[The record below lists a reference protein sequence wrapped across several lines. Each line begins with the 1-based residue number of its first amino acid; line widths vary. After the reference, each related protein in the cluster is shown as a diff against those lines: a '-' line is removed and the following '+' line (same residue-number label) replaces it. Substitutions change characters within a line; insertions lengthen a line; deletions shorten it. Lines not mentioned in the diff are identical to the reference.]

1 MTIGEFGNSVASH
14 QSLEKVSNMDFD
26 LSEEQ
31 RLLKESVDGLLNDSY
46 DFDSRKKY
54 RAEKGG
60 WSKAVW
66 GKLAEQGL
74 LGLPFSEDDGG
85 FGAGAV
91 ETMIVMEAL
100 GKALLLEP
108 YLATVVIGGGFL
120 RRGGSA
126 AQKAAHI
133 PGIIDG
139 SKTFAFAQLEKSS
152 RYDLQD
158 VATTAKKKGDGWVID
173 GEKFVV
179 LNGENADTFIVTAR
193 TKGGQRDAS
202 GIGVFLVPA
211 GAKGITKKGYPT
223 QDGLHAA
230 DVTFTGVEVGAD
242 AAIGDPENGLA
253 LIERVVDDA
262 RIALCAEAVGA
273 MDESLKTT
281 VEYLKTR
288 TQFGVPIGSFQTLQH
303 RAADMFV
310 AVEQARSMSMF
321 ATMASDFDDAKE
333 RATAV
338 AAAKV
343 QIGKSA
349 KFVGQQAIQ
358 LHGGIGMT
366 QEAKIGHYFKRL
378 TMIENTFGDTDY
390 HLRRVTEGGGLVIVS
405 PSFLRIVRTYRN
417 TSARAHRSAGRHCR
431 ERVLSDPFLLSR
443 VGMDCFAALAMT
455 NDKSQVNKQAMK
467 NTPFDLTGK
476 VAVVT
481 GSSRGIGRSS
491 AELLAK
497 LGAKVVISSRKADAC
512 AEVADGI
519 RQAGG
524 DAHVIPC
531 NISRREEVEALISG
545 TTKHY
550 GKIDILVCN
559 AAVNPYYGPLLDIK
573 DEAFDKIMN
582 SNVKSNIWLCALAIP
597 QMAERG
603 NGSVVIVSSI
613 GGLRGS
619 TVIGAY
625 GISKAADFALCRSLA
640 GEWGPQGVRV
650 NCVAPGLVK
659 TDFAKAL
666 WEDEERLKRRCA
678 TTPLRRIGEPDEI
691 AGAVAYL
698 GSDASSF
705 MTGQTIVVD
714 GGVTTASV

>member
-1 MTIGEFGNSVASH
+1 
-14 QSLEKVSNMDFD
+14 MDFD

-31 RLLKESVDGLLNDSY
+31 RLLKDSVDGLLNDSY

-126 AQKAAHI
+126 EQKAAHI

-139 SKTFAFAQLEKSS
+139 SKTFAFAQLEKNS

-158 VATTAKKKGDGWVID
+158 VATTAKKKGGGWVID

-193 TKGGQRDAS
+193 TKGGQRDAN
-202 GIGVFLVPA
+202 GIGVFLVP
-211 GAKGITKKGYPT
+211 GNAKGISKKGYPT

-230 DVTFTGVEVGAD
+230 DVTFTGVEVDAD

-310 AVEQARSMSMF
+310 AVEQARSMSLF
-321 ATMASDFDDAKE
+321 ATMASDFDDARE

-366 QEAKIGHYFKRL
+366 QEARIGHYFKRL

-390 HLRRVTEGGGLVIVS
+390 HLRRVAGGGGLV
-405 PSFLRIVRTYRN
+405 
-417 TSARAHRSAGRHCR
+417 
-431 ERVLSDPFLLSR
+431 
-443 VGMDCFAALAMT
+443 
-455 NDKSQVNKQAMK
+455 
-467 NTPFDLTGK
+467 
-476 VAVVT
+476 
-481 GSSRGIGRSS
+481 
-491 AELLAK
+491 
-497 LGAKVVISSRKADAC
+497 
-512 AEVADGI
+512 
-519 RQAGG
+519 
-524 DAHVIPC
+524 
-531 NISRREEVEALISG
+531 
-545 TTKHY
+545 
-550 GKIDILVCN
+550 
-559 AAVNPYYGPLLDIK
+559 
-573 DEAFDKIMN
+573 
-582 SNVKSNIWLCALAIP
+582 
-597 QMAERG
+597 
-603 NGSVVIVSSI
+603 
-613 GGLRGS
+613 
-619 TVIGAY
+619 
-625 GISKAADFALCRSLA
+625 
-640 GEWGPQGVRV
+640 
-650 NCVAPGLVK
+650 
-659 TDFAKAL
+659 
-666 WEDEERLKRRCA
+666 
-678 TTPLRRIGEPDEI
+678 
-691 AGAVAYL
+691 
-698 GSDASSF
+698 
-705 MTGQTIVVD
+705 
-714 GGVTTASV
+714 